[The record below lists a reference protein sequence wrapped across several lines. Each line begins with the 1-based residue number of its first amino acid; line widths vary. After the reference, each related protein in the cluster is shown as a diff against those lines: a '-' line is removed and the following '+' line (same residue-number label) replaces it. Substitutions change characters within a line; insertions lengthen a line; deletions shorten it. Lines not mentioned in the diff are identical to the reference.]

1 MLVKVTVKVSVLRQS
16 DKYIDV
22 DTERAYNRVII
33 VTIEAHNIG
42 QCFDLSCMVF
52 VGYSSKGNEINVPI

>member
-22 DTERAYNRVII
+22 ETERAYNRVII
-33 VTIEAHNIG
+33 VTIEAHNI
-42 QCFDLSCMVF
+42 CSRFDLSCMVF
-52 VGYSSKGNEINVPI
+52 VGYSSEGNEINAPI

>member
-16 DKYIDV
+16 DKHIDV
-22 DTERAYNRVII
+22 DTERAYNRGII

-42 QCFDLSCMVF
+42 QRFDLS
-52 VGYSSKGNEINVPI
+52 

>member
-1 MLVKVTVKVSVLRQS
+1 MKVTVKVPVLRQS

-33 VTIEAHNIG
+33 VTIEAHNT
-42 QCFDLSCMVF
+42 CSRFDLSCMVF
-52 VGYSSKGNEINVPI
+52 VGYASEGNEINVPI